1 MEHGGYVPEESRLSL
16 QDTTLELQ
24 GERPLHVFLGSTLEL
39 KNALIEVNETSV
51 NIHDGILEVEGTQ
64 DLTGVIFDD
73 TRAMLRLTEDATL
86 NDSSALSVYSL
97 ELEDFALTLD
107 DQMAGMSVSQ
117 AVTLDAATEQIVSG
131 NADLSLNGG
140 IAVNAGILSST
151 SGILSASSFNLGA
164 EGTVNIQG
172 GTLTL
177 PAGGTAVTGAEFTTS
192 DTTIS
197 LGGTL
202 EVADTWT
209 STNTNLS
216 LTSDASLL
224 STNPLVLATL
234 ATNGHDFDLDSVTT
248 DLTLANAFT
257 LSSGKMSTHGADLI
271 FESSAEISSESTLD
285 AGDGGKFEFRQ
296 GGTANGTI
304 NAESAV
310 FKIAAD
316 YTFPGTLR
324 TNSTTT
330 WDLGTSNLDLSG
342 GLLSLGGNV

>member
-1 MEHGGYVPEESRLSL
+1 STHLRLCYDANSVNKWEGSTFDTGDGSLTFICPLRIPSSILKSTGGTITLEHGGYVPEESRLSL

-177 PAGGTAVTGAEFTTS
+177 PAGGT
-192 DTTIS
+192 
-197 LGGTL
+197 
-202 EVADTWT
+202 
-209 STNTNLS
+209 
-216 LTSDASLL
+216 
-224 STNPLVLATL
+224 
-234 ATNGHDFDLDSVTT
+234 
-248 DLTLANAFT
+248 
-257 LSSGKMSTHGADLI
+257 
-271 FESSAEISSESTLD
+271 
-285 AGDGGKFEFRQ
+285 
-296 GGTANGTI
+296 
-304 NAESAV
+304 
-310 FKIAAD
+310 
-316 YTFPGTLR
+316 
-324 TNSTTT
+324 
-330 WDLGTSNLDLSG
+330 
-342 GLLSLGGNV
+342 